1 MADAMVQ
8 KLTQL
13 GRDELVVRARSEVE
27 ALGQLYE
34 MYYEPILRFCVH
46 RLFNRAVAEDVASA
60 VFLDVARKIGDFEG
74 KREEDFRRWLYTIAS
89 NHANGYIRKSLR
101 RKAIFAKAAASMAAM
116 DSVDVSDSIELD
128 WPSVYQAILKL
139 NRREQTIVTLRFF
152 EKLAFDEIGKIVG
165 AKESSVRVTLHRS
178 LKKLRNHLQTVFG
191 GEI

>member
-13 GRDELVVRARSEVE
+13 GRDELVVRASSEAE
-27 ALGQLYE
+27 ALGQLYG

-46 RLFNRAVAEDVASA
+46 RLFNRAVAEDVTSA
-60 VFLDVARKIGDFEG
+60 VFLDVARKIGGFEG
-74 KREEDFRRWLYTIAS
+74 EREDDFRRWLYTIAS
-89 NHANGYIRKSLR
+89 NHANGHIRKTLR

-116 DSVDVSDSIELD
+116 DAVDASGSVDVD
-128 WPSVYQAILKL
+128 WPSVYRAIRKL
-139 NRREQTIVTLRFF
+139 NPKEQTIVTLRFF
-152 EKLAFDEIGKIVG
+152 DDLQFDDIAAIVG

-178 LKKLRNHLQTVFG
+178 IKKLRNHLKAVFG